1 MTYKVNTIIFATMFT
16 FWSGQSVA
24 QDMKIYT
31 SEFGRQVRAYLL
43 DNPDVLLEMFTL
55 LEQEQ
60 AQIESAESLG
70 VIRRNTEKLFLSG
83 NDNVMGNSDAEIS
96 IVEFSDYRCSYC
108 KANHPI
114 LQEFVAA
121 NPNVKVIVKDF
132 PILGEVSELATRVA
146 LSIRIIYGAEA
157 HSQFHEL
164 LLAYNEN
171 LARSEIRL
179 FAESLGFRFAEIE
192 AVMDTD
198 AISEII
204 VGNKALAAELGIQGT
219 PAFVTMSGVASGMHD
234 LAALTALIDGL

>member
-1 MTYKVNTIIFATMFT
+1 MINKINSIIFAAMFT

-24 QDMKIYT
+24 QDIKIYT
-31 SEFGRQVRAYLL
+31 SEFGQQVRAYLL
-43 DNPDVLLEMFTL
+43 DNPEVLLDMFTL

-60 AQIESAESLG
+60 AQIESTQSSK
-70 VIRRNTEKLFLSG
+70 VIRRNAEQLFLSG
-83 NDNVMGNSDAEIS
+83 DDNLMGNFDAEIS

-132 PILGEVSELATRVA
+132 PILGDVSELATRVA
-146 LSIRIIYGAEA
+146 LSIRTIYGAED

-164 LLAYNEN
+164 LLAYKGN
-171 LARSEIRL
+171 LARSEIKL
-179 FAESLGFRFAEIE
+179 FAESLGFSFAEIE

-204 VGNKALAAELGIQGT
+204 STNKALAAELGIQGT
-219 PAFVTMSGVASGMHD
+219 PAFVTVRGVASGMHD
-234 LAALTALIDGL
+234 LTALTALVDGL